1 MKPDERGG
9 IQGRRTPLVERIAVS
24 LLLQGYAYVPK
35 ITARLR
41 SKMVAE
47 TWKRATAWRRS
58 LIENGR
64 VILGPEA
71 DSVALEAYGIG
82 VLESMQR
89 YMEGIATASRMSED
103 RLLKRIELIEGLTEF
118 RDLVKGRD
126 GRGIV
131 LLSMHMGEFEPAA
144 AYIGRHV
151 PIHVLYQRDSIRTL
165 ERMRTRARRRLGVIG
180 HAVDDGLGTWASLR
194 DVLERGEIV
203 ALLADRVQPGQ
214 RGTLM
219 RVFGHEMEIPIGPFK
234 LAESTGS
241 KLVPVF
247 NWRLP
252 GGGLALR
259 MDAPLPMEGDL
270 RRDPGNHSAVREWV
284 RKMEAVIR
292 DRPMEWLNVHPLWRG
307 RTDETEP
314 VVESAA

>member
-165 ERMRTRARRRLGVIG
+165 ERMRTRARRR
-180 HAVDDGLGTWASLR
+180 TRTRRSCASACR
-194 DVLERGEIV
+194 RC
-203 ALLADRVQPGQ
+203 
-214 RGTLM
+214 
-219 RVFGHEMEIPIGPFK
+219 
-234 LAESTGS
+234 
-241 KLVPVF
+241 
-247 NWRLP
+247 
-252 GGGLALR
+252 
-259 MDAPLPMEGDL
+259 DA
-270 RRDPGNHSAVREWV
+270 
-284 RKMEAVIR
+284 
-292 DRPMEWLNVHPLWRG
+292 
-307 RTDETEP
+307 
-314 VVESAA
+314 